1 MGGAEGV
8 HCVSRYGWPIS
19 SSGIVRLMGVVVPV
33 GFAQV
38 NMQFFLAGDAEAMV
52 VTVGVDSGAE
62 EDPSVLAD
70 AVFSRLVQSGTIF
83 EPSSHTEDW
92 TMGPFVA
99 SIMTSTGPQI
109 GTGEFS
115 NQGEIPTQTTLPQN
129 CAILVQKR
137 TARGGRKGRGRMY
150 WPPVYPNEATTGP
163 TGLLDAGAHTAW
175 QTAMTEFHALSVAES
190 QPLVLL
196 HSEAAGAIAPDN
208 ITSLVAQQRIATQ
221 RTRLRP

>member
-1 MGGAEGV
+1 
-8 HCVSRYGWPIS
+8 
-19 SSGIVRLMGVVVPV
+19 MGVVVPV

-52 VTVGVDSGAE
+52 VTVGVDSGSE
-62 EDPSVLAD
+62 EDPSALAD
-70 AVFSRLVQSGTIF
+70 AVFSRLQQSGTIF
-83 EPSSHTEDW
+83 EASSHTEDW

-115 NQGEIPTQTTLPQN
+115 AQGEIPTQTTLPQN
-129 CAILVQKR
+129 CAVLVQKR

-150 WPPVYPNEATTGP
+150 FPPVYPNEATTGP
-163 TGLLDAGAHTAW
+163 TGLLDAGAFAAW
-175 QTAMTEFHALSVAES
+175 QTAMTEFHALSAAES